1 MYQIVADYLKT
12 KKVKKAVILF
22 LEWLMTKDTL
32 NYQIHKRDLIERL
45 WLIETFENMRHKN
58 RVESTLTQC
67 FETAIGLGFL
77 KSDVIEDDSGHFHL
91 ELNQERCT
99 RINAN
104 KKNKPK
110 K

>member
-1 MYQIVADYLKT
+1 
-12 KKVKKAVILF
+12 
-22 LEWLMTKDTL
+22 MTKDTL
-32 NYQIHKRDLIERL
+32 NYKISKRDLIERL

-67 FETAIGLGFL
+67 FETAKGLGFL
-77 KSDVIEDDSGHFHL
+77 KSDVIEDDSGHLHL

-110 K
+110 S